1 MMKKQLAYDDE
12 VLVELIAEGQLTYR
26 AIGQRVGISEGLVK
40 KIAQGRR
47 RKDLARRLWDT
58 EDGMMTEARRIG
70 SRYARNLIMEQV
82 RLGLTGEGEP
92 ARRAREF
99 VLKFTMAARPR
110 KGELPAERQRRSEQE
125 LQDCRGVGIVPWEDE
140 LDAEMARDAAAES
153 CSAKATQDESTSA
166 KDTEDEPRSKAT
178 QDGPCAAPGEEG
190 QAVVAEAS
198 MPATGVL
205 GGGAAGTAREAAG
218 ASIPDASAEHPLSIL

>member
-1 MMKKQLAYDDE
+1 MMKKQLAYDDDE
-12 VLVELIAEGQLTYR
+12 LVELIAEGQLTYR

-58 EDGMMTEARRIG
+58 EEGLLTEARRIG
-70 SRYARNLIMEQV
+70 SRYARSLIMEQV

-110 KGELPAERQRRSEQE
+110 KGDLPQERQRRSEQE
-125 LQDCRGVGIVPWEDE
+125 LQDCRDMGIVPWEDE
-140 LDAEMARDAAAES
+140 LDAEMARDAAAEEKATGNGQS
-153 CSAKATQDESTSA
+153 CFAKATQDT
-166 KDTEDEPRSKAT
+166 PGVAT
-178 QDGPCAAPGEEG
+178 GEAGPARGAGNGGREMEAAP
-190 QAVVAEAS
+190 AVAS
-198 MPATGVL
+198 MAAVAVMPPGPGNPA
-205 GGGAAGTAREAAG
+205 R
-218 ASIPDASAEHPLSIL
+218 ASAR